1 MQSFLLKV
9 FRKIRL
15 TPEKPK
21 RNPVTFQD
29 FAVGGVTQQ
38 ILQRNP
44 AFFDFFCTFAVLVYG
59 AQGIRKADG
68 RVQHAPPVVPFGSAD
83 VDLKSVVRSGG
94 ENIIARFF
102 FLKTGFSVRYGDIV
116 STASCAQRLK
126 GGGTDGGLVFTQ
138 DFFGFC
144 FCFGSV
150 QDRLQFFGNGIAYL
164 KLDLLVGGAVAVGSY
179 VKAHDLCSDFLLQTG
194 LAEKIGG
201 SGKDQRRN
209 ADGEPAAAENLKCRL
224 ELTSMLVPKCISGCA
239 CLSLDFFCV

>member
-15 TPEKPK
+15 TPEKPE

-94 ENIIARFF
+94 ENIIACFF

-126 GGGTDGGLVFTQ
+126 GGGTDGGSFSRRIS
-138 DFFGFC
+138 
-144 FCFGSV
+144 SV
-150 QDRLQFFGNGIAYL
+150 SAFVSAPCRI
-164 KLDLLVGGAVAVGSY
+164 V
-179 VKAHDLCSDFLLQTG
+179 CSSSAT
-194 LAEKIGG
+194 A
-201 SGKDQRRN
+201 SR
-209 ADGEPAAAENLKCRL
+209 
-224 ELTSMLVPKCISGCA
+224 T
-239 CLSLDFFCV
+239 

>member
-1 MQSFLLKV
+1 M
-9 FRKIRL
+9 
-15 TPEKPK
+15 
-21 RNPVTFQD
+21 
-29 FAVGGVTQQ
+29 
-38 ILQRNP
+38 
-44 AFFDFFCTFAVLVYG
+44 
-59 AQGIRKADG
+59 KAD
-68 RVQHAPPVVPFGSAD
+68 RQAPIGVFD
-83 VDLKSVVRSGG
+83 SGG

-179 VKAHDLCSDFLLQTG
+179 VKAHDLCSDFLLQAG

-201 SGKDQRRN
+201 SGKDQRCN
-209 ADGEPAAAENLKCRL
+209 ADGGAGGGPGGGPFSRRVFSGSAFFLAPGRVVCSSSATASRYWNLICW
-224 ELTSMLVPKCISGCA
+224 SGA
-239 CLSLDFFCV
+239 QSPFGLS